1 MCHLKFRTREK
12 GMALTYKFKCAATHC
27 KHSSGRIV
35 RRYLDKSDKKSTSN
49 LRRHARNCWGDEIV
63 KNADACG
70 SVNLARGALKNVTL
84 KDGSLTAVFERTGKG
99 KISYSHRQHTRIET
113 RYVSSMLNLGLSHS
127 ILQRRNCQVG
137 RSEHA
142 TIFHRRR

>member
-1 MCHLKFRTREK
+1 MSHLKYRTRRKRNGAHLYMLFSTQKLQFE
-12 GMALTYKFKCAATHC
+12 GINGRVVHEFKCAATHC

-70 SVNLARGALKNVTL
+70 SVNLARDALKNVTL

-113 RYVSSMLNLGLSHS
+113 R
-127 ILQRRNCQVG
+127 
-137 RSEHA
+137 
-142 TIFHRRR
+142 